1 MKIALLTWTYF
12 NYGTQ
17 LQAYSMCTYLKKN
30 GQDVEFINYIKE
42 LMDRFPEVE
51 FKEFCFNKTSNKTN
65 SIEITTIYDITKNC
79 CVLITNPQL
88 INNRLDQ
95 IIAKEQEKFDKVF
108 IYPLWKINMNKK
120 VKDIV
125 NTNLIS
131 TIKNNLEIFSLKE
144 NDIKDISHN
153 HILMIRKI
161 IEKFLKIDRIEKDVL
176 LDLDFVELQFMYINL
191 ALCNKEFIKV
201 QKHIN
206 SILINLNK

>member
-1 MKIALLTWTYF
+1 M
-12 NYGTQ
+12 
-17 LQAYSMCTYLKKN
+17 
-30 GQDVEFINYIKE
+30 
-42 LMDRFPEVE
+42 
-51 FKEFCFNKTSNKTN
+51 
-65 SIEITTIYDITKNC
+65 
-79 CVLITNPQL
+79 
-88 INNRLDQ
+88 DQ